1 MKKRTL
7 NLLIIVIFT
16 LIVLYF
22 SLKDN
27 YHEIITSILNADI
40 RWLFISYLLVLSY
53 TFLKAIVTN
62 NIINNFKGYGIKKT
76 FSLQLMTF
84 FFNAVTPFST
94 GGQPFQVYV
103 LKKNKLTL
111 SEGTNVVIQESIIHQ
126 IAIIIVGFLTIIIN
140 QIFKICPI
148 DGIIFVL
155 LIVGFL
161 ANLLVLVLLFV
172 VSYGKK
178 IDKLLIGW
186 VVNLLTFFKIV
197 KDKEKQTKKLNK
209 SIENFNVNARLL
221 ISDKK
226 KFIKLILLN
235 CLAFMCLY
243 IVPLTVLF
251 SLGNYN
257 SFDGVTAIVLVSFV
271 SIISSYVPLPGGIG
285 GQEYLFVT
293 LFGFYLQKTLLST
306 LMLLWRFI
314 TYYLPMIVGA
324 IIFNIKQK
332 EI

>member
-40 RWLFISYLLVLSY
+40 RWLFISYLLVLGY

-221 ISDKK
+221 ISNKK

-293 LFGFYLQKTLLST
+293 LFGFYLQKPLLST